1 MAWCWYNATESKP
14 QNVSKQLRKTQRKKM
29 KTENIKVKNLLETV
43 TESTS
48 FLQASGEIDFDFFY
62 NEYKILLTFTNE
74 DWDCLKNELPNWTED
89 QLDVL
94 ATTLH
99 EEHGS
104 DNRLNDNYFI
114 GYIFTIAPDNLASSI
129 FNCFL
134 YYFISENKIESI
146 DLLNSIEEK
155 INLLYDKKYISE
167 ESEYKFWVNYIKE
180 TKEKAVC

>member
-1 MAWCWYNATESKP
+1 
-14 QNVSKQLRKTQRKKM
+14 M
-29 KTENIKVKNLLETV
+29 KAENIKVKTLLETV
-43 TESTS
+43 TKSTT

-62 NEYKILLTFTNE
+62 NEYKILLTFANE

-94 ATTLH
+94 ATALH

-104 DNRLNDNYFI
+104 DKRLNDNYFI

-129 FNCFL
+129 FHCFL

-146 DLLNSIEEK
+146 ELINSIEKRIDE
-155 INLLYDKKYISE
+155 LYEKKYIQE
-167 ESEYKFWVNYIKE
+167 ESQYQFWMSYLSEVRK
-180 TKEKAVC
+180 KAVC